1 RFWILDWVVAIVRSP
16 SSLVREPKSETQPSP
31 TGRGWRSRSR
41 GRAGCGVTWLC
52 RPIRS
57 LHAVQ
62 VTPHP
67 ARVPHARDRGPLP
80 LGEGKDPIPSCS
92 PRERGQMTKVG
103 PPCPARDAGHAQLPI
118 RDQRLRA
125 RGQSVQIAPRAVHE
139 IHQIVSKKSSASS
152 FLEQAVKQRQGR
164 NVVYSLRPRTPQKPG
179 PGGRSKCQKDRHSYE
194 PHLTALPLAFPRG
207 VDGSRMGSVASAA
220 SAPGAAD
227 LARGTL

>member
-1 RFWILDWVVAIVRSP
+1 MSSKRMAALSLARAFPLLVEAGTGFKPAMKATVASPVVRKMRTPAILDFRFWILDWVVAIVRSP

-57 LHAVQ
+57 LPAVQ

-125 RGQSVQIAPRAVHE
+125 RGQSVQIAPRAVH
-139 IHQIVSKKSSASS
+139 
-152 FLEQAVKQRQGR
+152 
-164 NVVYSLRPRTPQKPG
+164 
-179 PGGRSKCQKDRHSYE
+179 
-194 PHLTALPLAFPRG
+194 
-207 VDGSRMGSVASAA
+207 
-220 SAPGAAD
+220 
-227 LARGTL
+227 